1 VLFRFHPFV
10 YDDRPL
16 YFGREPIHRFAAPN
30 REYGTLY
37 AGSDA
42 HVAFVETFGRDVSEQ
57 FVTLGEIE
65 RACLTHVQVLSG
77 IRLADLTG
85 ARLRTLGADA
95 RLTTGNYELTHVWG
109 LALWDHPDHVDGLVW
124 HSRFDDERLVIG
136 LFDRASTKVGWACQG
151 SLALPWQLTLLGDI
165 LDTYHFGI

>member
-1 VLFRFHPFV
+1 M
-10 YDDRPL
+10 
-16 YFGREPIHRFAAPN
+16 
-30 REYGTLY
+30 
-37 AGSDA
+37 
-42 HVAFVETFGRDVSEQ
+42 AFVETFGRDVSEQ

-124 HSRFDDERLVIG
+124 HSRFDDER
-136 LFDRASTKVGWACQG
+136 TKLGWACQG
-151 SLALPWQLTLLGDI
+151 SLVLPWQLTLLGDI